1 MYVPDKIHLL
11 LSFLLLSN
19 VAKAGLE
26 TKALN
31 VGNQKNNVKFIFS
44 DNQISLSINAFTL
57 SASCSKSEVAQ
68 YL

>member
-31 VGNQKNNVKFIFS
+31 VGNQNNVKFIFS
-44 DNQISLSINAFTL
+44 DNQISLSINTFTL

>member
-11 LSFLLLSN
+11 LSFLLLRK
-19 VAKAGLE
+19 VGKEGLE

-31 VGNQKNNVKFIFS
+31 FGNQKNHVKFIFS
-44 DNQISLSINAFTL
+44 DNQISLSINTFTL
-57 SASCSKSEVAQ
+57 SVSCSKNEMAQ

>member
-57 SASCSKSEVAQ
+57 SVSCSKSEVAQ

>member
-1 MYVPDKIHLL
+1 MYVRDKIHLL
-11 LSFLLLSN
+11 LSFLLLSK
-19 VAKAGLE
+19 VGKAGLE

-31 VGNQKNNVKFIFS
+31 VGNQRNHVKFIFS

-57 SASCSKSEVAQ
+57 LVSCSKSEMAQ

>member
-1 MYVPDKIHLL
+1 MDFIWDIHI
-11 LSFLLLSN
+11 LLSN

-57 SASCSKSEVAQ
+57 SVSCSKSEVAQ